1 MTNDNPV
8 VLDNVWF
15 QQKGTKG
22 ATVVVVIV
30 VVLFK
35 LVVGET
41 ADIGSHNVNFANTK
55 QFN

>member
-22 ATVVVVIV
+22 TTVVVVIV